1 MLNIVKNVIKLT
13 TANIIYESTCFKSQS
28 KAAQTLAP
36 TPHLRGPYPSYEGQ
50 VHLILGVGK
59 QHF

>member
-36 TPHLRGPYPSYEGQ
+36 TPHLRGPYHSYEG
-50 VHLILGVGK
+50 
-59 QHF
+59 